1 MQQQAAELQALLE
14 SSDDDSEETGAVRN
28 EVVSDA
34 FCAKLDGNGKR
45 DARPIYTPEGH
56 HLDPQS
62 IAEQIDLLTDKWMLP
77 GTMQESICKYG
88 IKLFCKD
95 VVSSIVESTF
105 VVLDETN
112 RLRREKEVRWVKL
125 ARELCRIDHLMN
137 PPSRIPASLNARM
150 MARKQRRGQ
159 QQEEVKRS
167 QIEQDGTISTKKNA
181 ARDKAAELNK
191 RRTDDRT
198 KFERLDTLKKS
209 GAPVGNL
216 AARAHQRQIKIMQ
229 EYIQD
234 FTPPPQTE
242 DKLQLMRI
250 APMQILREP
259 PRMPKSLESTYATY
273 ARSSRRPKRSTKSGA
288 PRPPRS
294 DSVLA
299 TIERNFGTTLSP
311 DVDNPLSKTAQ
322 PHGNQ
327 MVRLPRLNTGEQGKE
342 NRMSASRSRSA
353 SADPGIR
360 TYSDVPSITKRL
372 QPSGS
377 GIFKPDLRALAGHP
391 QAQLLAGSKSRPCMP
406 ASGVS
411 ICPIA
416 DGQESL
422 PEDKYSDSY
431 ESDDGGQVLSR
442 PSSGATLGI
451 EMKSSWNC

>member
-14 SSDDDSEETGAVRN
+14 SSDDEPQETGAVRN

-34 FCAKLDGNGKR
+34 FCAKLDGNGKG
-45 DARPIYTPEGH
+45 DAHPIYTPEGH
-56 HLDPQS
+56 HLDPHS

-105 VVLDETN
+105 VVLDETI

-150 MARKQRRGQ
+150 MARKLRRR
-159 QQEEVKRS
+159 QQEEEVNFRS
-167 QIEQDGTISTKKNA
+167 QIEQEGTISTKKNA
-181 ARDKAAELNK
+181 ARNKAADLNK
-191 RRTDDRT
+191 RGTDDRT
-198 KFERLDTLKKS
+198 KLERLDTLKKC
-209 GAPVGNL
+209 GVPVGNL

-242 DKLQLMRI
+242 DKFQLTRI
-250 APMQILREP
+250 TPMQILREP

-273 ARSSRRPKRSTKSGA
+273 ARSSRRPKRSTKSGV

-294 DSVLA
+294 DSMLA
-299 TIERNFGTTLSP
+299 TIERNFGTTSSP

-322 PHGNQ
+322 AHGDQ
-327 MVRLPRLNTGEQGKE
+327 IVRLPRLNTGEQGKE
-342 NRMSASRSRSA
+342 NRSA

-377 GIFKPDLRALAGHP
+377 GIFKPDLRDLAGHP
-391 QAQLLAGSKSRPCMP
+391 QALLLARRKSRPCMP

-422 PEDKYSDSY
+422 PEDEYSDSY
-431 ESDDGGQVLSR
+431 ESDDDGQVLSR

-451 EMKSSWNC
+451 EMKSTWNC